1 MPSRPVA
8 CITGING
15 QDGYY
20 LTEFL
25 LGKGYEVHGL
35 VSFNSQ
41 ATFELANAALQF
53 PKFSAP
59 VYLHYVDFAEDVNF
73 AELFGLIE
81 PTELFHLA
89 GQSDVRMSF
98 ELPQQTA
105 EVNVLGTMRLL
116 EGVRRYQRES
126 GRELRC
132 FQSASSEMF
141 GKTLISPQTERTPFS
156 PCTPYGCTKVF
167 DFWQGVNYREA
178 YGLFICNG
186 ILYNHESPRRG
197 EMYVTRKITRA
208 ATRIKLGLQQNLRLG
223 NLASRRDWGYSGDYV
238 RAMWL
243 MLQQSRP
250 DDYIVATGQLHSLEE
265 FLDEVFGY
273 LGLEWREYVETDP
286 ALYRPVEVGRLYGDA
301 TRARVQLNWIP
312 EVGFRKL
319 AQMMTEQD
327 LRLARLEL
335 EAERIARR

>member
-1 MPSRPVA
+1 MPLRPVA
-8 CITGING
+8 CITGISG

-20 LTEFL
+20 LTEL
-25 LGKGYEVHGL
+25 LLSQDYEVHGL

-41 ATFELANAALQF
+41 AHIELANAPVEL
-53 PKFSAP
+53 PKFSRP
-59 VYLHYVDFAEDVNF
+59 VHLHYVDFAEDINF
-73 AELFGLIE
+73 SELFGRIQ
-81 PTELFHLA
+81 PTELYHLA

-116 EGVRRYQRES
+116 EGVRRYQAET
-126 GRELRC
+126 GRELRY

-141 GKTLISPQTERTPFS
+141 GKTIISPQTESTPFS

-208 ATRIKLGLQQNLRLG
+208 ATRIKLGLQQELRLG
-223 NLASRRDWGYSGDYV
+223 NLAARRDWGFSGDYV

-243 MLQQSRP
+243 MLRHSSP
-250 DDYIVATGQLHSLEE
+250 DDYILATGQLHSLED
-265 FLDEVFGY
+265 FLQEVFGY
-273 LGLEWREYVETDP
+273 LDLDWRDYVRSDP
-286 ALYRPVEVGRLYGDA
+286 AFYRPAEVGRLYGDA
-301 TRARVQLNWIP
+301 ARARTQLNWRP
-312 EVGFRKL
+312 EITFRRL
-319 AQMMTEQD
+319 AQMMTDHD
-327 LRLARLEL
+327 LRLARREIDRAEL
-335 EAERIARR
+335 

>member
-1 MPSRPVA
+1 MPSSPVA

-25 LGKGYEVHGL
+25 LSKGYQVHGL
-35 VSFNSQ
+35 ISFNSQ
-41 ATFELANAALQF
+41 ATFDLTN
-53 PKFSAP
+53 SP
-59 VYLHYVDFAEDVNF
+59 VQLGRYSDSVHFHYVDFAEDLNF
-73 AELFGLIE
+73 ADLFGRFQ
-81 PTELFHLA
+81 PTELYHLA

-105 EVNVLGTMRLL
+105 EVNVLGTMRML
-116 EGVRRYQRES
+116 EGVRRYQAET

-132 FQSASSEMF
+132 FQSTSSEMF
-141 GKTLISPQTERTPFS
+141 GKTVISPQNETTPFS

-208 ATRIKLGLQQNLRLG
+208 ATRIKLGLQEKLFLG
-223 NLASRRDWGYSGDYV
+223 NIASRRDWGFAGDYV

-243 MLQQSRP
+243 MLQHDTP
-250 DDYIVATGQLHSLEE
+250 DDYILATGHLHSLEE
-265 FLDEVFGY
+265 FLQEVFGY
-273 LGLEWREYVETDP
+273 LGLQWREYVETDP
-286 ALYRPVEVGRLYGDA
+286 ALYRPAEVGRLYGDA
-301 TRARVQLNWIP
+301 SKAKQLLNWVP
-312 EVGFRKL
+312 EISFRRL
-319 AQMMTEQD
+319 AQMMTDHD
-327 LRLARLEL
+327 LRLARAELREQVALE
-335 EAERIARR
+335 